1 MSYCLPPLKS
11 QVKTLD
17 FYAQHRLCKLSIP
30 VYQKRVDSLDFHGGY
45 RFLEVPGGA
54 SEKLQFLGFRF
65 KQAVHFMRDRSKNRK
80 PLQKGRNLSIEGIQ
94 TVQALKRA
102 KKDEDSLRK
111 VFVTKVF
118 EDVRKEYWYKPQVSL
133 YADMIAV
140 LARNGSFE
148 KVKLLFSDLKME
160 ILEGD
165 IEGFNGLLRTF
176 IEFGMAG
183 AATECYHLMR
193 KVQCEPDKSTF
204 MILINGLESL
214 GNFDFASKLRSE
226 AEKYFGD
233 LEFFLEENEGTAMAL
248 TRS

>member
-1 MSYCLPPLKS
+1 
-11 QVKTLD
+11 
-17 FYAQHRLCKLSIP
+17 
-30 VYQKRVDSLDFHGGY
+30 
-45 RFLEVPGGA
+45 
-54 SEKLQFLGFRF
+54 
-65 KQAVHFMRDRSKNRK
+65 MRDRSKNRK

-111 VFVTKVF
+111 VFVTKVRRLIKLDMISVLRELQRQNEGELALQVF